1 MNKLLLSDRQVS
13 KLLKAFANNSSANI
27 KFAKA
32 QLSNIAQLR
41 GFLNPPAIAGILSD
55 KVTPETVAIQIQ

>member
-1 MNKLLLSDRQVS
+1 MSDKQVS

-27 KFAKA
+27 KFTKA

-41 GFLNPPAIAGILSD
+41 GFLNPPVIAGILSD